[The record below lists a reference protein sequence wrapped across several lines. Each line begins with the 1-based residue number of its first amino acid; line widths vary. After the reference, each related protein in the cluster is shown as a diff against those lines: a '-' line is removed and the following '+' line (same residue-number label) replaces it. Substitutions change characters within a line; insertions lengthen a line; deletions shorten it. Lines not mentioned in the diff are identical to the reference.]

1 MVMKT
6 NRIVLAILTLL
17 SFKNNL
23 FAQKR
28 DLFAPNN
35 LYLGLEIG
43 KSKSYDNYAQGGIW
57 LQLDHHYFKISM
69 SSASD
74 NRSEEQRLLRGDDDE
89 SHVTTPGLA
98 DFGLMYGKTYTV
110 LKHHQL
116 QFGTGVSLV
125 AQTFPDV
132 EFNKNKQPYH
142 AERFKE
148 KATVG
153 LPVEIRYAYL
163 FKRGFGIG
171 GSWRANAN
179 GIKSYGNF
187 TVGVSMGMF

>member
-1 MVMKT
+1 MKA
-6 NRIVLAILTLL
+6 NKIILSLLTLL

-23 FAQKR
+23 LAQKR
-28 DLFAPNN
+28 EVSAFNN
-35 LYLGLEIG
+35 LYFGFEVG
-43 KSKSYDNYAQGGIW
+43 KSKSYDNYAQGGVW

-89 SHVTTPGLA
+89 SHVKTPGLA
-98 DFGLMYGKTYTV
+98 DFGLMYGKSYVV

-116 QFGTGVSLV
+116 QFGTGVSVV

-142 AERFKE
+142 LERFKE
-148 KATVG
+148 KVTVG
-153 LPVEIRYAYL
+153 LPLELRYAYV
-163 FKRGFGIG
+163 FKKGIGVG

-187 TVGVSMGMF
+187 TVGVSMGLF

>member
-1 MVMKT
+1 MVMKA
-6 NRIVLAILTLL
+6 NKIILSLLTLL

-23 FAQKR
+23 LAQKR
-28 DLFAPNN
+28 EVSAFNN
-35 LYLGLEIG
+35 LYFGFEVG
-43 KSKSYDNYAQGGIW
+43 KSKSYDNYAQGGVW

-89 SHVTTPGLA
+89 SHVKTPGLA
-98 DFGLMYGKTYTV
+98 DFGLMYGKSYVV

-116 QFGTGVSLV
+116 QFGTGVSVV

-142 AERFKE
+142 LERFKE
-148 KATVG
+148 KVTVG
-153 LPVEIRYAYL
+153 LPLELRYAYV
-163 FKRGFGIG
+163 FKKGIGVG

-187 TVGVSMGMF
+187 TVGVSMGLF